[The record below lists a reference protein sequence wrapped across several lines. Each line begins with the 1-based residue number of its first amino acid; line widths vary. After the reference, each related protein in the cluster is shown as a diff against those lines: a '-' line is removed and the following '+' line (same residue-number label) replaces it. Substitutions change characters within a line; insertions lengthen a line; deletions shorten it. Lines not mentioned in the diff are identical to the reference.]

1 MRSITALPNLLTL
14 ANAFCGLLALS
25 KGIDALAL
33 SPGDPALFYAKLET
47 ACWLIL
53 LGGVF
58 DSLDGRVARLTG
70 GASAFG
76 AQLDSFSDALTFG
89 AAPALLAKVLLEH
102 EGPLTGAPGNP
113 RLHFVVVA
121 LFALM
126 AILRLARFN
135 LETDVDESSHRDFRG
150 LPSPAAAGA
159 VISTILFYLAM
170 SRPEQLEIDDGTPTP
185 FGSMLALFPELHV
198 PVPSWFLPGFAAYL
212 ALLGFLM
219 VSNVR
224 YVHLMSF
231 VTRRGSF
238 YGFVFMVFLC
248 VTFFAAPIPWLFLTT
263 HAFVLGGLIRH
274 FWRRPGAPTGG
285 PPDDEDT
292 GGFTRKAFEESLGT

>member
-33 SPGDPALFYAKLET
+33 SATAPELFYAKFES
-47 ACWLIL
+47 ACWLVI

-58 DSLDGRVARLTG
+58 DALDGRVARMTG
-70 GASAFG
+70 GSSAFG

-113 RLHFVVVA
+113 RLHFVAVA
-121 LFALM
+121 VFTLM

-135 LETDVDESSHRDFRG
+135 LETDADEESHQDFRG

-159 VISTILFYLAM
+159 VISTILFYLSM
-170 SRPEQLEIDDGTPTP
+170 LRPEQLEVDDGTPTP
-185 FGSMLALFPELHV
+185 FGRALALFPELHFQM
-198 PVPSWFLPGFAAYL
+198 PSWFLPAFAVYL

-219 VSNVR
+219 VSDVR
-224 YVHLMSF
+224 YVHVMSV

-238 YGFVFMVFLC
+238 TSFVLIVLACVF
-248 VTFFAAPIPWLFLTT
+248 FFAAPIPVMFLATNI
-263 HAFVLGGLIRH
+263 FVAVGVVRH
-274 FWRRPGAPTGG
+274 FRRRRKPPSGAETIA
-285 PPDDEDT
+285 
-292 GGFTRKAFEESLGT
+292 REEFSESMGS

>member
-33 SPGDPALFYAKLET
+33 SATEPALFYAKFES
-47 ACWLIL
+47 ACWLVI

-58 DSLDGRVARLTG
+58 DALDGRVARMTG
-70 GASAFG
+70 GSSAFG

-102 EGPLTGAPGNP
+102 EGLLTGAPGNP
-113 RLHFVVVA
+113 RLHFVAVA
-121 LFALM
+121 IFTLM

-135 LETDVDESSHRDFRG
+135 LETDSDEASHRDFRG

-159 VISTILFYLAM
+159 VISTLLFYLSM
-170 SRPEQLEIDDGTPTP
+170 LRPEQLEVDDGTPTP
-185 FGSMLALFPELHV
+185 FGSALALFPELHFQ
-198 PVPSWFLPGFAAYL
+198 VPSWFLPAFAVYL

-219 VSNVR
+219 VSDVR
-224 YVHLMSF
+224 YVHVMSV

-238 YGFVFMVFLC
+238 TSFVLIVLACVF
-248 VTFFAAPIPWLFLTT
+248 FFAAPIPVMFLATNI
-263 HAFVLGGLIRH
+263 FVAVGVVRH
-274 FWRRPGAPTGG
+274 FRRRRQ
-285 PPDDEDT
+285 PPAQEQSISHEE
-292 GGFTRKAFEESLGT
+292 FTESMRS